1 MKIRNLFLSLAVG
14 TSLLAGIRAAGQT
27 ITVRDTVYTTY
38 PYSDPDPA
46 PFGGRI
52 YPYFRYDG
60 YSAKSTREHWQ
71 EVILENEFLRVRILP
86 ALGGKVWSVYDKVA
100 GNEMFYDNDAVKF
113 RDIALRG
120 PWTSGGIEFNY
131 GIIGHAPSCSS
142 PVDWKTVKKD
152 DGTVSCYIGVLDLLT
167 RTHWT
172 VEISLPA
179 GKDWLLTRTFWH
191 NSTGKFQPYYTWTT
205 AGLGTSEDLRLIYP
219 SSYSVSHHGTI
230 DPYPIDPYGNDMRV
244 YAQQVTPGAKSFHPA
259 GSHKGFFGAWW
270 KGNDNGMM
278 HLADR
283 DQKLGRKYF
292 CWAPGDEG
300 KMWEE
305 LLTDNLPQYV
315 ELQAGRL
322 FNQNDNDSN
331 FTPYRQ
337 FFFTPFGTDEY
348 SEYWIPFS
356 GTKGVG
362 DVTLQCVANVVEEEG
377 GWSLHIYPLQRMRG
391 LLCALDAEGKEISSW
406 NVDLGPAELL
416 ERNVG
421 FAPSKLTLDGKTLW
435 TLDQEIL
442 DRPNSLPEGYDHNSA
457 SGSFLLGSS
466 YAGQR
471 DYSIAEKYAD
481 RALEADP
488 NYVQALDLKAM
499 LLLNKGDW
507 QGAFDY
513 GNRALSIDQY
523 DARANYISGLAAVEL
538 GKKADALDRF
548 EIAAIT
554 SELRSAAQVQL
565 SRIHFVSGELE
576 KAMGYAERSIRGNML
591 NVTGIEMGY
600 LCAREAGEAGKMQ
613 LDLYLKEIEAMDPL
627 CHFPDF
633 ARFLSGEIPAEELSS
648 GIRQEMK
655 VQEYIENALFFE
667 SLGLR
672 DDAVRILQ
680 ACPGRNALTD
690 LWIAYLKEDKAMI
703 PSAERAGLD
712 FVFPFRTE
720 SLKPLSWAVE
730 NGGGWQSRY
739 LLSAL
744 LSSLGR
750 SREAFDLI
758 KDIEDC
764 GYAPFHIL
772 RSRIG
777 GGLEDMKKAV
787 AEDPSQ
793 WRYGRDVAETLLR
806 QGDASGAAKAIAPYY
821 LRDKEN
827 FHAGY
832 LYAEALAA
840 DAKWAEAD
848 KVLKDIVIL
857 PYEGQGNSHRLY
869 RRVKLRLAA
878 LALDAGK
885 VSRASRFVEES
896 RLWPHNLGVGRPVDA
911 NEDAENWMAA
921 VIAARKGDKA
931 AAGTLLGKIQEGKAV
946 WQEAFNEAASGKKV
960 SACSILDKYDLGI

>member
-1 MKIRNLFLSLAVG
+1 
-14 TSLLAGIRAAGQT
+14 
-27 ITVRDTVYTTY
+27 
-38 PYSDPDPA
+38 
-46 PFGGRI
+46 
-52 YPYFRYDG
+52 
-60 YSAKSTREHWQ
+60 
-71 EVILENEFLRVRILP
+71 
-86 ALGGKVWSVYDKVA
+86 
-100 GNEMFYDNDAVKF
+100 
-113 RDIALRG
+113 
-120 PWTSGGIEFNY
+120 
-131 GIIGHAPSCSS
+131 
-142 PVDWKTVKKD
+142 
-152 DGTVSCYIGVLDLLT
+152 
-167 RTHWT
+167 
-172 VEISLPA
+172 
-179 GKDWLLTRTFWH
+179 
-191 NSTGKFQPYYTWTT
+191 
-205 AGLGTSEDLRLIYP
+205 
-219 SSYSVSHHGTI
+219 
-230 DPYPIDPYGNDMRV
+230 
-244 YAQQVTPGAKSFHPA
+244 
-259 GSHKGFFGAWW
+259 
-270 KGNDNGMM
+270 
-278 HLADR
+278 
-283 DQKLGRKYF
+283 
-292 CWAPGDEG
+292 
-300 KMWEE
+300 
-305 LLTDNLPQYV
+305 
-315 ELQAGRL
+315 
-322 FNQNDNDSN
+322 
-331 FTPYRQ
+331 
-337 FFFTPFGTDEY
+337 
-348 SEYWIPFS
+348 
-356 GTKGVG
+356 
-362 DVTLQCVANVVEEEG
+362 
-377 GWSLHIYPLQRMRG
+377 
-391 LLCALDAEGKEISSW
+391 
-406 NVDLGPAELL
+406 
-416 ERNVG
+416 
-421 FAPSKLTLDGKTLW
+421 
-435 TLDQEIL
+435 
-442 DRPNSLPEGYDHNSA
+442 
-457 SGSFLLGSS
+457 
-466 YAGQR
+466 
-471 DYSIAEKYAD
+471 
-481 RALEADP
+481 
-488 NYVQALDLKAM
+488 M

-513 GNRALSIDQY
+513 GNRVLSIDQY

-565 SRIHFVSGELE
+565 SRIHFASGELE

-946 WQEAFNEAASGKKV
+946 WQEAFDEAASGKKV